1 MNKNYD
7 EATVLRALKKK
18 RSIKISNGVIKVDKD
33 NTEIGNGTWGKIS
46 YLVNYC
52 RYRQIFTDTSSSS
65 TGGYTKADEDNT
77 KSHKPKSKERLSLAK
92 LSKKAMR

>member
-7 EATVLRALKKK
+7 EATVLHALKKK
-18 RSIKISNGVIKVDKD
+18 RSIKISNGVIKVERDS
-33 NTEIGNGTWGKIS
+33 TEVGNGTWGKIS

-52 RYRQIFTDTSSSS
+52 GYRQIFIDASSSS
-65 TGGYTKADEDNT
+65 TGGYSKADEDNT
-77 KSHKPKSKERLSLAK
+77 KSHKPKSKDRLSLAK